1 MESTISNNGFIKVP
15 ETHRLKFR
23 KMKEKISSEILEKA
37 SVISPFSKRQVQT
50 DINNLNK
57 WRLEAPSQ
65 MLKKLNDE
73 AAESD
78 DRYRNIDKP
87 FPLL

>member
-1 MESTISNNGFIKVP
+1 MESTISNNGLSKCQK
-15 ETHRLKFR
+15 HNRLNFK